1 MLVKWVLLPVIHEL
15 FYIHYLVIL
24 LYTQSY
30 NFLFKSSGRL
40 LLVPRLFIFSILC
53 ILFVIALLM
62 TWGN

>member
-40 LLVPRLFIFSILC
+40 LLVPRLSIFSILC